1 VSGKLLVVRLGAI
14 GDALLACPALAA
26 LRAARPGDSLLLM
39 AHPAVRELV
48 LRHGLADRFISRDG
62 PQADAL
68 FAPAPGLA
76 RDRIGPVDAA
86 VAWTGDADGVVRR
99 NLAGLGAK
107 RVVVAPSRPPEGT
120 PKHAAQ
126 HLLDTLAPLGLGG
139 CAAEWPGFRARAR
152 AMPQHSGSDGDGPL
166 VVLHLGSG
174 SPRKNWPAE
183 RFARLAGALW
193 QRRRARLIVL
203 VGPADEL
210 AFETFAREVAAPFTS
225 LPGRP
230 LHELSALL
238 SACDLYVGNDSG
250 LSHLA
255 GMSGAPTLVLFGPT
269 DPRVWRPLGSH
280 VAVLS
285 RASLTALPAEAAL
298 EAAESLLAAR
308 RAAVLRSA
316 GD

>member
-1 VSGKLLVVRLGAI
+1 MSGKLLVVRLGAI
-14 GDALLACPALAA
+14 GDALLACPSLAA

-39 AHPAVRELV
+39 AHPAVRELM

-86 VAWTGDADGVVRR
+86 VAWTRDADGVVRR
-99 NLAGLGAK
+99 NLAGLGAE
-107 RVVVAPSRPPEGT
+107 RVVVAPSRPPDGT

-139 CAAEWPGFRARAR
+139 CAAEWPGFGAQAR
-152 AMPQHSGSDGDGPL
+152 AMPHHSGSDGDGPL

-183 RFARLAGALW
+183 RFARLADALW
-193 QRRRARLIVL
+193 RRRRARLIVP
-203 VGPADEL
+203 VGPADEQ
-210 AFETFAREVAAPFTS
+210 AFETFARAVAAPFAS
-225 LPGRP
+225 LLDRP
-230 LHELSALL
+230 LHELSDLL

-250 LSHLA
+250 PSHLA
-255 GMSGAPTLVLFGPT
+255 GMCGAPSLVLFGPT
-269 DPRVWRPLGSH
+269 DPRVWRPLGPR
-280 VAVLS
+280 VAILS
-285 RASLTALPAEAAL
+285 GAPLTALPAEAAFQ
-298 EAAESLLAAR
+298 AAESLLAAR
-308 RAAVLRSA
+308 RPEVA
-316 GD
+316 GSRGD

>member
-1 VSGKLLVVRLGAI
+1 MADRILVVRPGAI

-62 PQADAL
+62 PEADAL
-68 FAPAPGLA
+68 FAPAPGPA

-86 VAWTGDADGVVRR
+86 VAWTRDADGVVRR

-107 RVVVAPSRPPEGT
+107 RVVVAPSRPPEGI

-139 CAAEWPGFRARAR
+139 CAAEWPGFPARTR
-152 AMPQHSGSDGDGPL
+152 PLPQHFASGGDGPL

-183 RFARLAGALW
+183 RFARLADALW
-193 QRRRARLIVL
+193 QRRARLVLL
-203 VGPADEL
+203 VGPADE
-210 AFETFAREVAAPFTS
+210 RPF
-225 LPGRP
+225 
-230 LHELSALL
+230 
-238 SACDLYVGNDSG
+238 
-250 LSHLA
+250 
-255 GMSGAPTLVLFGPT
+255 
-269 DPRVWRPLGSH
+269 
-280 VAVLS
+280 
-285 RASLTALPAEAAL
+285 
-298 EAAESLLAAR
+298 
-308 RAAVLRSA
+308 
-316 GD
+316 